1 MFLQPYIPAGKAAN
15 IGNLPDNQNSDLEFH
30 ISGLGY

>member
-1 MFLQPYIPAGKAAN
+1 MFPQPYIPAGKAAN
-15 IGNLPDNQNSDLEFH
+15 IGNLPDNQNSDLE